1 MRPHA
6 PGQQAGSHL
15 APAHT
20 EGHNPPGCGR
30 NGMHDAPRYLSP
42 HRGIGADQV
51 ESTCPRQ
58 PGGGGGGVLA
68 EAVEGEPWFAGWRKE
83 GGRRPMVRE
92 GYGVG

>member
-42 HRGIGADQV
+42 HRGIGIGADQV

-68 EAVEGEPWFAGWRKE
+68 EAVEGVP
-83 GGRRPMVRE
+83 
-92 GYGVG
+92 